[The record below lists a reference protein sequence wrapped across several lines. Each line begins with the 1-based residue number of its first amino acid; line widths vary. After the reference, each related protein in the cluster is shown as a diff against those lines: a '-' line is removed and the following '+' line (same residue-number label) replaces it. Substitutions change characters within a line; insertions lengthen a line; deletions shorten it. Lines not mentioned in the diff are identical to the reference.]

1 MASRIALCISILA
14 LACPAPAQ
22 AVSPLPEKLYY
33 RISWSGLP
41 LGRIRVDTT
50 ETDSR
55 YHMVIDTKSKGVASV
70 FSPFETIAQA
80 SGMISDG
87 HYIPERYESRAIK
100 SDEGKNRSTTLT
112 YDATGRITSRSYAP
126 KADDPAWRPVVAID
140 KASAA
145 TDPITGFL
153 AIRHKLRKHLAQGL
167 NEASIQS
174 YDGKRLATLTAT
186 RIKDEAAADRS
197 TPVIV
202 TRITRTP
209 IDGYT
214 PKEWK
219 KYKAGDPPLTV
230 WFADNDSLT
239 PLQLE
244 LELMLGSV
252 IVELSEE

>member
-14 LACPAPAQ
+14 LACTAPAH

-41 LGRIRVDTT
+41 LGRIRVDTS
-50 ETDSR
+50 ETTAR

-70 FSPFETIAQA
+70 FSPFETVAQA
-80 SGMISDG
+80 SGIISNG
-87 HYIPERYESRAIK
+87 HYIPQRYESRANK
-100 SDEGKNRSTTLT
+100 SDEGKNRSTTIL
-112 YDATGRITSRSYAP
+112 YDSNGRITERSYTP
-126 KADDPAWRPVVAID
+126 KADDPAWRPVVTID

-153 AIRHKLRKHLAQGL
+153 AIRHMLRNHLAQGL
-167 NEASIQS
+167 KEANIQS

-186 RIKDEAAADRS
+186 HITSEGTTGS
-197 TPVIV
+197 SPIIV

-219 KYKAGDPPLTV
+219 KYKAGDPTLTV
-230 WFADNDSLT
+230 WFADNASLT
-239 PLQLE
+239 PLRLE